1 MKRIAV
7 ITSGGDSAGMNPTL
21 KSIVEEAKRNGIS
34 VTGFLKGYR
43 GIVENNAI
51 EMYFQTVSG
60 IVRRGGTVLKSSRF
74 PEFEKLSV
82 QQKAVE
88 NLHNSH
94 IDGLII
100 LGGDGSMRGAMALS
114 KLGIPVVG
122 IPASIDNDLY
132 GTNLSLGVDTS
143 LNMITHCI
151 DIIKD
156 TASSHN
162 RAFVIETMGR
172 ASGYLALVGAMATG
186 SEAVLIPE
194 VEYDIESIA
203 RRLKLEHDN
212 GRAYSI
218 IVVSEGTGATSD
230 MSDALKTIAKLDT
243 RITVLGHLQRGGS
256 PSVFDRILGFRLGS
270 RAVQTLMDGV
280 SGVMIGLMGSNIAM
294 TPFADV
300 LSHKKIIGERYM
312 KFAKRLS
319 H

>member
-60 IVRRGGTVLKSSRF
+60 IVQRGGTVLKSSRF
-74 PEFEKLSV
+74 PEFKELPV
-82 QQKAVE
+82 QQKAVG

>member
-21 KSIVEEAKRNGIS
+21 KSIVEEARRNDIS

-82 QQKAVE
+82 QKKAVE
-88 NLHNSH
+88 NLRNSH
-94 IDGLII
+94 INGLII
-100 LGGDGSMRGAMALS
+100 IGGDGSMRGALALS
-114 KLGIPVVG
+114 KLGISVVG

-132 GTNLSLGVDTS
+132 GTDLALGVDTS

-203 RRLKLEHDN
+203 KRLKSEHDN

-270 RAVQTLMDGV
+270 RAVQTLIDGI
-280 SGVMIGLMGSNIAM
+280 SGVMIGLMGNNIAM
-294 TPFADV
+294 TPFIDI